1 MSTTFL
7 QFLKPEGQTSSNGNH
22 STNPFSVFQ
31 FLSKL
36 STSQVV
42 VEILD
47 QQENEGVGKFI
58 LCWEELSTLPSVES
72 QRITEEEVSTSIV
85 VTGVHL
91 VCVPGGVVD
100 GCGPVFMVA
109 PTNVECNISSHS
121 PQSIYDRYVLA

>member
-1 MSTTFL
+1 M
-7 QFLKPEGQTSSNGNH
+7 QTSSWKSLNE
-22 STNPFSVFQ
+22 SVFS
-31 FLSKL
+31 LSVSSKL
-36 STSQVV
+36 STTSVV
-42 VEILD
+42 VEIVC
-47 QQENEGVGKFI
+47 QQENEGERDFVLGGVVHLTFSRVA
-58 LCWEELSTLPSVES
+58 EDH
-72 QRITEEEVSTSIV
+72 RGGVSTSIV